1 MRYIAKNRTI
11 LLAVIVTIT
20 LLLAGC
26 DRFGSHKDSNES
38 RNPEE
43 QPPTGSTLIP
53 PKQPEDP
60 FCPDR
65 FSNIIMLG
73 SCVHI
78 ENSSMFISRD
88 GLVQYLQAHI
98 DTDALA
104 NNEKCWAVYWT
115 ALEHLQDRDITIN
128 LFPVT
133 TTTKDGS
140 KLYGSY
146 IYAGPSYGFGYGW
159 SKETIRAGPKPTAST
174 IIHEV
179 AHHVFSN
186 KDNEHKIANNLE
198 KSA

>member
-1 MRYIAKNRTI
+1 MALVDRFPLARGFDSSVLRPKGGSIAPSDLGKGPHSEI
-11 LLAVIVTIT
+11 F
-20 LLLAGC
+20 
-26 DRFGSHKDSNES
+26 FGSHKDSNEP

-104 NNEKCWAVYWT
+104 NNEKC
-115 ALEHLQDRDITIN
+115 
-128 LFPVT
+128 
-133 TTTKDGS
+133 
-140 KLYGSY
+140 
-146 IYAGPSYGFGYGW
+146 
-159 SKETIRAGPKPTAST
+159 
-174 IIHEV
+174 
-179 AHHVFSN
+179 
-186 KDNEHKIANNLE
+186 
-198 KSA
+198 

>member
-11 LLAVIVTIT
+11 LLAVIATIT

-26 DRFGSHKDSNES
+26 DRFGSHKGSNEP

-78 ENSSMFISRD
+78 ENSSVFISRD

-98 DTDALA
+98 DTNALA
-104 NNEKCWAVYWT
+104 NNKKCWTVYWIK
-115 ALEHLQDRDITIN
+115 LEHLKDKNIKIN

-146 IYAGPSYGFGYGW
+146 ISAGPSYEFDYGW

-186 KDNEHKIANNLE
+186 KDNEHKTANNSE